1 MTRRCRQRVGQAQRD
16 MALREQLHV
25 LQHELGEDGDDEL
38 YEYEERIG
46 RCRASDEVREKLM
59 KELHRLSKQPFGS
72 AEGAVIRNYLDVC
85 LDVPWG
91 VETHDRADVE
101 QARKILDRDHYGL
114 EKVKE
119 RILEFIAVRQLNPQ
133 AKGKILC
140 LVAFPAWE
148 RPPSP
153 CRWPRPCTGSCPG

>member
-1 MTRRCRQRVGQAQRD
+1 M
-16 MALREQLHV
+16 
-25 LQHELGEDGDDEL
+25 
-38 YEYEERIG
+38 
-46 RCRASDEVREKLM
+46 
-59 KELHRLSKQPFGS
+59 
-72 AEGAVIRNYLDVC
+72 IRNYLDVC

-133 AKGKILC
+133 AKGKFCAWWAL
-140 LVAFPAWE
+140 PAWE

-153 CRWPRPCTGSCPG
+153 CRWPRACTGSCPG